1 MPTGAIIG
9 GIGSVVS
16 AGASAFGAN
25 SAANAQRD
33 AAMQGNALLQGQYNQ
48 NSANL
53 APWMTGGARSFDTIN
68 RLTGNFEGGDPMTA
82 ELTRK
87 FQPTMEE
94 LAKTPGYQ
102 FTLDQGLK
110 STQNSYASKGLGSS
124 GAAMKGAADYAGGLA
139 SNTYQQQF
147 QNYWNQNKS
156 IYDMLTGQSTAGL
169 QAAGMLANNGTTLAQ
184 GQSNNLVGA
193 GNARAASYN
202 TMGSAFGNAAQGIAG
217 YGLLSN
223 YLSNGTPNAPW
234 AGGGAA
240 FGGNGVWGGSSQNP
254 LEGLSPSD
262 YGAGY

>member
-1 MPTGAIIG
+1 MPIGAVIG
-9 GIGSVVS
+9 GVGAVAS
-16 AGASAFGAN
+16 AGASMYGA
-25 SAANAQRD
+25 SKAADAQRD
-33 AAMQGNALLQGQYNQ
+33 AAMQGNALLAGQYQQ

-53 APWMTGGARSFDTIN
+53 APWMQGGARSFDTIN
-68 RLTGNFEGGDPMTA
+68 QLTGNFAGGNPLTA
-82 ELTRK
+82 PLTSP
-87 FQPTMEE
+87 FNPTMEQ

-110 STQNSYASKGLGSS
+110 STQNSYASKGLASS

-169 QAAGMLANNGTTLAQ
+169 QAASSLASGGNALAQ

-193 GNARAASYN
+193 GNAQAAAYN

-223 YLSNGTPNAPW
+223 YLSNGTPNSMFGQQPFSY
-234 AGGGAA
+234 GGHSL
-240 FGGNGVWGGSSQNP
+240 GGQ
-254 LEGLSPSD
+254 
-262 YGAGY
+262 

>member
-1 MPTGAIIG
+1 MPTGALIG
-9 GIGSVVS
+9 GIGAVAS

-25 SAANAQRD
+25 AAANAQGR
-33 AAMQGNALLQGQYNQ
+33 AAQQGNALLKGQYNQ
-48 NSANL
+48 NSTNL
-53 APWMTGGARSFDTIN
+53 APWMIGGARSFDTVN

-124 GAAMKGAADYAGGLA
+124 GAAMKGAADYASGLA

-169 QAAGMLANNGTTLAQ
+169 QAAGMLASSGNTLAQ

-193 GNARAASYN
+193 GNAQAAAYN
-202 TMGSAFGNAAQGIAG
+202 SMGSAAGNAFNGIG
-217 YGLLSN
+217 NYGLLYS
-223 YLSNGTPNAPW
+223 YLNRGTNGTPQTPW
-234 AGGGAA
+234 GMTPAEQFAGGM
-240 FGGNGVWGGSSQNP
+240 
-254 LEGLSPSD
+254 SPM
-262 YGAGY
+262 

>member
-1 MPTGAIIG
+1 MPTGALIG
-9 GIGSVVS
+9 GIGAVAS

-25 SAANAQRD
+25 AAAGAQRD
-33 AAMQGNALLQGQYNQ
+33 AARQGNALLQQQYQQ

-53 APWMTGGARSFDTIN
+53 APWMQGGARSFDTVN

-110 STQNSYASKGLGSS
+110 STQNSYAAKGLASS
-124 GAAMKGAADYAGGLA
+124 GAAMKGAADYSSGLA

-169 QAAGMLANNGTTLAQ
+169 QAAQSLATGGNALAQ

-193 GNARAASYN
+193 GNAQAAAYN
-202 TMGSAFGNAAQGIAG
+202 SMGTAAGNAFNGIAQ
-217 YGLLSN
+217 YGLLGN
-223 YLSNGTPNAPW
+223 YLSNGTPGAS
-234 AGGGAA
+234 AGGGQ
-240 FGGNGVWGGSSQNP
+240 FGSVRYGGLDVPTVGYNP
-254 LEGLSPSD
+254 
-262 YGAGY
+262 YGY

>member
-1 MPTGAIIG
+1 MPTGALIG
-9 GIGSVVS
+9 GIGAVAS

-25 SAANAQRD
+25 AAAGAQRD

-53 APWMTGGARSFDTIN
+53 APWMQGGARSFDTVN
-68 RLTGNFEGGDPMTA
+68 MLTGNYAGGNP
-82 ELTRK
+82 LTSPLTSP
-87 FQPTMEE
+87 FNPTMQQLEQ
-94 LAKTPGYQ
+94 TPGYQ

-110 STQNSYASKGLGSS
+110 GVQNSYASKGLGSS
-124 GAAMKGAADYAGGLA
+124 GAAMKGAGDYASGLA

-169 QAAGMLANNGTTLAQ
+169 QAASSLASGGNALAQ

-193 GNARAASYN
+193 GNAQAAAYN

-217 YGLLSN
+217 YGLLGN
-223 YLSNGTPNAPW
+223 YLSNGTPGAS
-234 AGGGAA
+234 AGGGQ
-240 FGGNGVWGGSSQNP
+240 FGSVRYGGQDVPTVGYNA
-254 LEGLSPSD
+254 
-262 YGAGY
+262 YG